1 MDNFKIIYKILR
13 YLEKAMD
20 YEEPDFSA
28 ISPESLGI
36 SRERWS
42 ALLIML
48 CKEGYI
54 DGIVW
59 TSKLASGSL
68 SIAEPIHPT
77 ITLKGL
83 EYLSENSMMHK
94 AHKLLSGAI
103 EVIK

>member
-28 ISPESLGI
+28 ISPESPGI

-48 CKEGYI
+48 CKDDHAGSWQSG
-54 DGIVW
+54 DRRAGSPDDHAQGGGIP
-59 TSKLASGSL
+59 L
-68 SIAEPIHPT
+68 
-77 ITLKGL
+77 
-83 EYLSENSMMHK
+83 
-94 AHKLLSGAI
+94 
-103 EVIK
+103 